1 MTIKEIAQ
9 LCGVSI
15 STVSRVLNNR
25 PDVSPEVRRLVMGV
39 VREHNYVPNNSA
51 RELVRG
57 RLDIIGVVVRGVSNP
72 FYSGIIKAIESRVA
86 EIGYTMIIQQID
98 ESEDEIKCGAIM
110 EREKKLRG
118 IIFLGG
124 RSDYST
130 SELALM
136 NVPFVCCSYTNS
148 YGTLADAEYS
158 SVTIEDEA
166 AAYEAVSELIELGH
180 RRIAAL
186 VSDTKD
192 RSISELRYLG
202 YLRALREHGIEPDE
216 NLVAS
221 AGSYE
226 LERAYDATTQLLERC
241 EDFTA
246 LFAISDTMAI
256 AAIKALDDAG
266 RSVPESCSIIAIDG
280 LKVTEYIRPTL
291 TTLCQPVEKMGEESL
306 DILINMIE
314 GHGRNRHVTLETT
327 LRPGCSVQAI
337 KVRRV
342 G

>member
-9 LCGVSI
+9 MCGVSI
-15 STVSRVLNNR
+15 STVSRVINNR
-25 PDVSPEVRRLVMGV
+25 PDVSPEVRKLVMGV
-39 VREHNYVPNNSA
+39 VREQNYVPNNSA

-57 RLDIIGVVVRGVSNP
+57 RSDIIGVVVRGVSNP
-72 FYSGIIKAIESRVA
+72 FYSGIIKAIEKRIA
-86 EIGYTMIIQQID
+86 GMGYTMLIQQID
-98 ESEDEIKCGAIM
+98 EYDDEIKCGAIM

-124 RSDYST
+124 RSDYSS
-130 SELALM
+130 SELALI

-148 YGTLADAEYS
+148 YGTLADVEYS
-158 SVTIEDEA
+158 SVSIEDEE
-166 AAYEAVSELIELGH
+166 AAYAAVSWLIRLGH

-202 YLRALREHGIEPDE
+202 YLRALREHDIMPDK
-216 NLVAS
+216 NLVAC

-226 LERAYDATTQLLERC
+226 LERAYDATAQLVDRGA
-241 EDFTA
+241 DFTA
-246 LFAISDTMAI
+246 IFAISDAMAI

-280 LKVTEYIRPTL
+280 LKVSEYIRPTL
-291 TTLCQPVEKMGEESL
+291 TTLCQPVKKMGEQSL

-314 GHGRNRHVTLETT
+314 GHGRNQHVTLDAS
-327 LRPGCSVQAI
+327 LRPGCSVQEI
-337 KVRRV
+337 KLTVR
-342 G
+342 